1 MGDRVEDQPVELE
14 QSHQELIA
22 RVLSEVPL
30 AQLREILSEELWVKE
45 VLKDVDSRIPSVRTK
60 ALELWGKYLGLL
72 QQKSKAGS
80 KIKEVEFID

>member
-1 MGDRVEDQPVELE
+1 MEDQPVELE